1 MKITIEGHKFDYPY
15 IFVNGVKM
23 PATFIAR
30 PANPR
35 VDMGRRIIIEPAL
48 PEGGNTLLTADY
60 LDFEINETVISD
72 NPSAYTPACVLKL
85 LNEGYESPTGD
96 DFPGI
101 GSGLYSGGGG
111 SPEIPDGSITTA
123 KLADNA
129 VTSAKIKPYAV
140 GTSQLAIGAVSGDI
154 IQNKTI
160 VASKLADKTITG
172 TQIADGAVTEA
183 KLAPSSVATE
193 KLQDL
198 CVTTP
203 KIADHAVDTTKLDTG
218 DSPGGSVE

>member
-1 MKITIEGHKFDYPY
+1 MKITIEGRKYDYPY
-15 IFVNGVKM
+15 IFVNGVQM

-72 NPSAYTPACVLKL
+72 NPSAYTPAYVLKL

-203 KIADHAVDTTKLDTG
+203 KIADHAVDTTKLNTG
-218 DSPGGSVE
+218 GSSGGSVE

>member
-1 MKITIEGHKFDYPY
+1 MKVVINGSEADYPY

-60 LDFEINETVISD
+60 LDFEINEVVISD
-72 NPSAYTPACVLKL
+72 NPSAYTPADVLRF
-85 LNEGYESPTGD
+85 LNEGHESPTDD

-129 VTSAKIKPYAV
+129 VTSAKIKPSAV

-154 IQNKTI
+154 IQSKTI
-160 VASKLADKTITG
+160 VALKLADKTITG

-203 KIADHAVDTTKLDTG
+203 KIADHAVDTTKLNTG
-218 DSPGGSVE
+218 GSPGGQR

>member
-1 MKITIEGHKFDYPY
+1 MKTPPQAPADGVITSNAKKYNMKITIRGYKYDYPY
-15 IFVNGVKM
+15 IFVNEVQM

-60 LDFEINETVISD
+60 LDFEINEVVISD
-72 NPSAYTPACVLKL
+72 NPSAYTPADVLRL

-111 SPEIPDGSITTA
+111 
-123 KLADNA
+123 
-129 VTSAKIKPYAV
+129 
-140 GTSQLAIGAVSGDI
+140 VS
-154 IQNKTI
+154 
-160 VASKLADKTITG
+160 
-172 TQIADGAVTEA
+172 
-183 KLAPSSVATE
+183 
-193 KLQDL
+193 
-198 CVTTP
+198 
-203 KIADHAVDTTKLDTG
+203 
-218 DSPGGSVE
+218 

>member
-15 IFVNGVKM
+15 IFVDGVKM

-60 LDFEINETVISD
+60 LDFEINEVVISD
-72 NPSAYTPACVLKL
+72 NPSAYTPADVLKL
-85 LNEGYESPTGD
+85 LNEGYESPTDD

-129 VTSAKIKPYAV
+129 VTSAKIKPSAV
-140 GTSQLAIGAVSGDI
+140 GTPQLAIGAVSGDI
-154 IQNKTI
+154 IQSKTI

-198 CVTTP
+198 CVTTS
-203 KIADHAVDTTKLDTG
+203 KIAYHAVTTTKLDTG
-218 DSPGGSVE
+218 GSPGGSVE